1 MHLLHVT
8 PWQQLRTLSWQLQ
21 LLLQQQM
28 HLWSL
33 KVCAAFRESSISRC
47 IHLPWSDRSDWRSPC
62 AVQLQGNFQLLLSQL
77 LRECHPSHVSVTCM
91 TQATSEFG
99 SGRMHAAAGSHIYP
113 QGAGRDRLS
122 LQCTLD
128 QQLKGCSAEY
138 SPVMEHVQS
147 VTCCPQHTI
156 LINTA
161 LNPLCLL

>member
-1 MHLLHVT
+1 MPPSV
-8 PWQQLRTLSWQLQ
+8 LRACFICALASLILCASAARHTLATAEDP
-21 LLLQQQM
+21 
-28 HLWSL
+28 
-33 KVCAAFRESSISRC
+33 VVAAAAVAAAADAPVVPEGMCWFRESSISRC

-122 LQCTLD
+122 
-128 QQLKGCSAEY
+128 
-138 SPVMEHVQS
+138 
-147 VTCCPQHTI
+147 PQ
-156 LINTA
+156 A
-161 LNPLCLL
+161 L